1 MLKKSLISALL
12 LGFALS
18 APLAQAELKKIDEVA
33 VIVDDGV
40 VLEGDVKAIV
50 NQVKAQAA
58 ISNQRLPDDEVLRTQ
73 ALEKLI
79 MESLQ
84 LQLAKRMG
92 IQISDAHLDSVLQSI
107 AQSEGKTIEAYRA
120 DVIAKG
126 ESFEQH
132 REKIRDEIAISETM
146 RANVRRRIS
155 ISPQEVETLSA
166 IIDQQTSKEEFKIG
180 HILINVDSDAT
191 QADITARKDV
201 ANKVIELLDGGADF
215 AQVAITS
222 SSGAK
227 ALEGGD
233 WGYMGINEMPSL
245 FAENVKGSKS
255 GDIIGPLKS
264 GAGFHIIKILDV
276 RGRETVEIKEV
287 DARHILLKPSIIL
300 SEEKAKR
307 MLEKFLADVKAGTAD
322 FSELAK
328 EHSEDPGSGSRGGE
342 LGWSNPEKYAP
353 KFQEA
358 LAQLEPGEYSAPF
371 RTQFGWHIVQ
381 LKAERSADATEESKR
396 DRAYQIIF
404 KRKFAEEQENWLRE
418 LRSKANVEAI

>member
-166 IIDQQTSKEEFKIG
+166 IIDQQTSKEEFNIG

-307 MLEKFLADVKAGTAD
+307 MLEKFLADIKAGTAD

>member
-1 MLKKSLISALL
+1 MLRKSLISALM
-12 LGFALS
+12 LGLALS
-18 APLAQAELKKIDEVA
+18 ASLAQAEVKKIDEVA

-40 VLEGDVKAIV
+40 VLEGDIQSIV
-50 NQVKAQAA
+50 NKVKAQAA
-58 ISNQRLPDDEVLRTQ
+58 ISNQTLPDDEVLRTQ
-73 ALEKLI
+73 AMEKLI
-79 MESLQ
+79 IESLQ

-107 AQSEGKTIEAYRA
+107 AQSEGRSIEEYRA
-120 DVIAKG
+120 AIVANG

-132 REKIRDEIAISETM
+132 REKIRDEITISETM
-146 RANVRRRIS
+146 RANVRRRVS
-155 ISPQEVETLSA
+155 ISPQEIQTLTN
-166 IIDQQTSKEEFKIG
+166 IIDQQTSKEEYNIG

-191 QADITARKDV
+191 QSDINTRKGV
-201 ANKVIELLDGGADF
+201 AAKVIELLEGGADF
-215 AQVAITS
+215 KQVAITS

-233 WGYMGINEMPSL
+233 WGYMGINEMPTL
-245 FAENVKGSKS
+245 FAENVKGTKN

-287 DARHILLKPSIIL
+287 DARHILLEPSIIL

-307 MLEKFLADVKAGTAD
+307 MLEQFVADVKADKAD
-322 FSELAK
+322 FAELAK
-328 EHSEDPGSGSRGGE
+328 EHSEDPGSASRGGE
-342 LGWSNPEKYAP
+342 LGWANPQKYAP

-358 LAQLEPGEYSAPF
+358 LAALEPGEYSAPF
-371 RTQFGWHIVQ
+371 RSQFGWHVVQ
-381 LKAERSADATEESKR
+381 LKAERSADATEDSKK

-418 LRSKANVEAI
+418 LRSKANIEAL